1 MTVSLRGTD
10 ASLRC
15 AEARDVPVIH
25 DLLCAMAAAEGGAI
39 RGTPDGLMTHGFG
52 PTPRFR
58 VILATGDQPLGLILY
73 FPEYSTWRGQMG
85 LYVQDLYLHPAARGM
100 GLGRALLAAAVR
112 DATADPQWQPQ
123 FVTLMVA
130 QKNHAARAFYTTLGF
145 APRDTADPL
154 ILAGEGLVALM
165 AR

>member
-1 MTVSLRGTD
+1 MTALRRAT
-10 ASLRC
+10 A
-15 AEARDVPVIH
+15 ADVPVIH
-25 DLLCAMAAAEGGAI
+25 ALLCAMAGEEGGAI
-39 RGTPDGLMTHGFG
+39 KGTPDTLLTHGFG
-52 PTPRFR
+52 PAPRFR

-112 DATADPQWQPQ
+112 DATDDPQWQPQ

-130 QKNHAARAFYTTLGF
+130 QKNHAARAFYTALGF

-154 ILAGEGLVALM
+154 ILAGQGLAALI